1 MERLELEQ
9 LRGLALQKYPENTA
23 IKSAATVED
32 LNAAI
37 QVASDFARFQDMS
50 SLTPYQRP
58 ATPKAQPVEQPVE
71 YAKLIRPVAAV
82 AAVMGVTWG
91 ALEIGSA
98 IVAAIVAE
106 IALVQRVVAIGAGG
120 IIVVM
125 VLVAAMPRRSSR
137 RPERPATGDGNKTV
151 IVNNHINIQ

>member
-1 MERLELEQ
+1 MERLELEK
-9 LRGLALQKYPENTA
+9 LRDAALQKYPENTA
-23 IKSAATVED
+23 IKAAATVED
-32 LNAAI
+32 LNVAI
-37 QVASDFARFQDMS
+37 QIAADFDRFQDMS

-58 ATPKAQPVEQPVE
+58 APHKVQPVEQPVE

-125 VLVAAMPRRSSR
+125 VLVAAKPRRR
-137 RPERPATGDGNKTV
+137 NRPERPTTGEGNKTV
-151 IVNNHINIQ
+151 IVNNYINIQ